1 MLRKSSPSRNRRL
14 PGSPT
19 PSPGGTTA
27 WRGTC
32 GRARGKTPSRPSA
45 RARSWNRKTRSGSW
59 SRKSP
64 KTESWRRAPAPSTR
78 PRTWATCCSRWRKA
92 TEARRSKPRNTPTTS
107 ADGSRRK
114 RLPTAAKFMTRTTSM
129 AACSPATNRGR
140 KAGGASRAT
149 PMRIRGRTTSTTN
162 RPRKRQ
168 TCFRWK
174 DTSKR

>member
-14 PGSPT
+14 PGSPM
-19 PSPGGTTA
+19 PSLGGKTA
-27 WRGTC
+27 WHGTC

-59 SRKSP
+59 SRKPP

-92 TEARRSKPRNTPTTS
+92 TRLRRREPRNTPTTS
-107 ADGSRRK
+107 AGGSGRK
-114 RLPTAAKFMTRTTSM
+114 RPRTAAKFMTRTTFTG
-129 AACSPATNRGR
+129 ACSPATNRGR
-140 KAGGASRAT
+140 KAAGASRAT

-162 RPRKRQ
+162 RPRKR
-168 TCFRWK
+168 
-174 DTSKR
+174 

>member
-45 RARSWNRKTRSGSW
+45 HARNWNRKTRSGSW
-59 SRKSP
+59 SRKPP

-107 ADGSRRK
+107 AGGSERK
-114 RLPTAAKFMTRTTSM
+114 RPRTAARLITPMTST
-129 AACSPATNRGR
+129 AACSAGTNRGR
-140 KAGGASRAT
+140 KAAGASRAT
-149 PMRIRGRTTSTTN
+149 PMPVREKPTSATN
-162 RPRKRQ
+162 PPRKRQ